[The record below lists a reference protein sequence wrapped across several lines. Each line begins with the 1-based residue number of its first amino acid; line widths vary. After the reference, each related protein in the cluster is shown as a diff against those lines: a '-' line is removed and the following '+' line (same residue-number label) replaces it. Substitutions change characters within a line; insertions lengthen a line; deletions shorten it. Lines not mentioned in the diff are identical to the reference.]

1 MASGLP
7 TAWFPEPVTFED
19 VTLGFTPEEWGMLD
33 LEQKSLYR
41 EVLLENYRNLI
52 SVEHQL
58 SKPDVVSQL
67 EEEEELWSVERGI
80 PQDTFSECP
89 EAHLDPQFD
98 PFPAESP
105 LMKIEVV
112 EVLTL
117 NQEAARPRNAQIRA
131 LYAEDEALSPG
142 ILREPTQHLD
152 THPADPETARQQFRE
167 FRFEEAAGPREALA
181 RLRELC
187 RQWLQPEM
195 YSKEQMLEL
204 LVLEQFLGLLPG
216 KLRMWVASQHPADCQ
231 EAVALVEDVTWM
243 SEEEALPAQGPS
255 SSLQTTAQHEED
267 VASWPAKAPPE
278 APARACK
285 QTPKAGAPTAQRT
298 LLECPHQGLP
308 APLAGTRSVT
318 LQEPVTFLDVA
329 VDFSREEWGLLE
341 PTQRTEYHDV
351 MLETLGHLVSV
362 GKATPFRGRVP
373 GRALGA
379 PLHRPGSRA
388 DPAAA
393 EGRVLWAP
401 RRPRS
406 RCRALLCRHAEG
418 GRQPRASRCRRRCP
432 ASSLALL
439 LMNVYW
445 CHTVA
450 CVGALATPLGFLQA
464 GRRPWRAAD
473 WLRRRPAPPR
483 KNRPETCKWRKSP
496 GPPRE
501 PPCRLGPR
509 GARTP
514 RRRPWRPPRKRPCP
528 GSRAEQAP
536 PPPPPR
542 PALGPAQAAAPFGPR
557 CLGRAR
563 AGVARGFGPGRRLR
577 VRGCRR
583 GAAAAAAGAAA
594 RRSRS
599 RASAEVA
606 RCAGA
611 ASAAKPSAT
620 PATFRCIRRST
631 RARSRTRVRPVARP
645 SCRAPPSR
653 STSGCT
659 PGSGP
664 SSARSAGGPSTT
676 ARPSPSTC
684 GPTRGPSHTPAGTA
698 ARPSA
703 RARTSSGIRGPTRAS
718 APTPAASA
726 ARPSPRARTSS
737 GIRRR
742 TARRDAGRSMP
753 PRSPGPAGETSSVL
767 AARCRSVTERA
778 RLGYRLMGNGWSW
791 SEEVLKSRGC
801 PRRKAVRKPVGVAA
815 EESISWKSR
824 VNVLLRGFGCSFG
837 H

>member
-1 MASGLP
+1 
-7 TAWFPEPVTFED
+7 
-19 VTLGFTPEEWGMLD
+19 MLD

-41 EVLLENYRNLI
+41 EVLLENYRNLV
-52 SVEHQL
+52 SV
-58 SKPDVVSQL
+58 
-67 EEEEELWSVERGI
+67 
-80 PQDTFSECP
+80 ECP

-152 THPADPETARQQFRE
+152 THPADPETARQRFRE

-204 LVLEQFLGLLPG
+204 LVLEQFLDLLPG

-243 SEEEALPAQGPS
+243 SEEEALPTQGPG

-285 QTPKAGAPTAQRT
+285 QTPKAGAPPAQRT

-362 GKATPFRGRVP
+362 GKATPFRGRGPRPCPRGPPAPSRVP
-373 GRALGA
+373 SRPRGRGGAGRA
-379 PLHRPGSRA
+379 
-388 DPAAA
+388 
-393 EGRVLWAP
+393 LWAP

-406 RCRALLCRHAEG
+406 RRRALLCRRAEG
-418 GRQPRASRCRRRCP
+418 GRQPRASRCRRRCRRCP

-439 LMNVYW
+439 LLNVYW

-464 GRRPWRAAD
+464 GRQPWRAAG
-473 WLRRRPAPPR
+473 WLRRCSAPPR
-483 KNRPETCKWRKSP
+483 KNRPETCKWRRPP

-501 PPCRLGPR
+501 PPCRPGPR

-514 RRRPWRPPRKRPCP
+514 RRCPWRPPRKRPCP

-536 PPPPPR
+536 PLPPR

-563 AGVARGFGPGRRLR
+563 TGVARGFGPGRRLR
-577 VRGCRR
+577 VRGCRSR
-583 GAAAAAAGAAA
+583 AAGAAA
-594 RRSRS
+594 RRLRS
-599 RASAEVA
+599 RASAEAA

-611 ASAAKPSAT
+611 ASVARPSAT

-631 RARSRTRVRPVARP
+631 RARSRTRVRPAARP

-703 RARTSSGIRGPTRAS
+703 RARTSSGIKGPTRGS

-737 GIRRR
+737 GIRRP
-742 TARRDAGRSMP
+742 TAWRDAGRSSP
-753 PRSPGPAGETSSVL
+753 PRNPRPAGETSSIL
-767 AARCRSVTERA
+767 AARCRSVTKRA
-778 RLGYRLMGNGWSW
+778 RLGYRLIGNGWSW
-791 SEEVLKSRGC
+791 SKEVLKSRGC
-801 PRRKAVRKPVGVAA
+801 PAPKAVRKPVGVAA
-815 EESISWKSR
+815 EESISWKST
-824 VNVLLRGFGCSFG
+824 VNFLLRGFGCSFG